1 MSVPKWIMCSTFF
14 LLWQQ
19 YFYVVPSFYWTKTW
33 IVKCQL
39 ENTFWKYDI
48 NKTFKGKIMVCCLA
62 LQTARHAFSLIPA
75 SHKHAIFKLN
85 IKEPVFIFLYPFY
98 PIAILLSFPLR
109 HLFCFFSSSSLA
121 NVTENVELCCHVL
134 GLFYCCFV
142 SLANTTIQ
150 CLRKPKT

>member
-109 HLFCFFSSSSLA
+109 HLFFFFPAQASPMSLRMLNCVA
-121 NVTENVELCCHVL
+121 M
-134 GLFYCCFV
+134 YWV
-142 SLANTTIQ
+142 SLIVALFLWLTLQFNA
-150 CLRKPKT
+150 

>member
-85 IKEPVFIFLYPFY
+85 IKEPVFISLYPFY

-109 HLFCFFSSSSLA
+109 HLFCFFFPAQASPMSLRMLNCVA
-121 NVTENVELCCHVL
+121 M
-134 GLFYCCFV
+134 YWV
-142 SLANTTIQ
+142 SLIVALFLWLTLQFNA
-150 CLRKPKT
+150 

>member
-1 MSVPKWIMCSTFF
+1 MSVPKWSMCPTFF

-62 LQTARHAFSLIPA
+62 LQTVRLAFSLIPA

-85 IKEPVFIFLYPFY
+85 IKEPVFISLYPFY

-109 HLFCFFSSSSLA
+109 HLFCFFFFFPAQASPMSLRMLNCVA
-121 NVTENVELCCHVL
+121 IYWVSFIVA
-134 GLFYCCFV
+134 LFLWLTLQFN
-142 SLANTTIQ
+142 A
-150 CLRKPKT
+150 

>member
-1 MSVPKWIMCSTFF
+1 MSVPKWIMCPTFF

-62 LQTARHAFSLIPA
+62 LQTARLAFSLIPA

-85 IKEPVFIFLYPFY
+85 IKEPVFISLYPFY

-109 HLFCFFSSSSLA
+109 HLFCFFFFFQLKPRHCHWECWIVLPFIGSLLLL
-121 NVTENVELCCHVL
+121 LCFF
-134 GLFYCCFV
+134 G
-142 SLANTTIQ
+142 
-150 CLRKPKT
+150 